1 MRLRLLNE
9 SVRNRIEI
17 IRDIFIFAKKTLR
30 YNASLSTMKDK
41 EKAQYTL
48 LRRTHIIEKGMSL
61 RNPRVGFGQKKVS
74 YLIDDLAKYVNKF
87 GKSSFLNYPI
97 SAISTYISYTKS
109 TGVNVSY
116 IEEKLKQ
123 LLSQLN
129 ERNIQQEFS
138 GIKTVQ
144 KDYIIKN
151 TKDFKDLL
159 YNRHSIRFFS
169 NTEIP
174 KEIIEEALKLAQQTP
189 SACNRQGWKTHV
201 FMGENAI
208 KLIKWQ
214 GGSRGFEEEIH
225 CAILVTANLKAFLS
239 HEIHQAYID
248 GGLYAMNLINALTY
262 LGLGNIPLSCG
273 FHESQLQNLTEF
285 NIPQN
290 EVPIIIIGVGGMENE
305 FKVAISKRKNITE
318 TNTFHY

>member
-144 KDYIIKN
+144 KDYI
-151 TKDFKDLL
+151 
-159 YNRHSIRFFS
+159 
-169 NTEIP
+169 
-174 KEIIEEALKLAQQTP
+174 
-189 SACNRQGWKTHV
+189 
-201 FMGENAI
+201 
-208 KLIKWQ
+208 
-214 GGSRGFEEEIH
+214 
-225 CAILVTANLKAFLS
+225 
-239 HEIHQAYID
+239 
-248 GGLYAMNLINALTY
+248 
-262 LGLGNIPLSCG
+262 
-273 FHESQLQNLTEF
+273 
-285 NIPQN
+285 
-290 EVPIIIIGVGGMENE
+290 EVI
-305 FKVAISKRKNITE
+305 
-318 TNTFHY
+318 